1 MFRSSLSRFFQASK
15 SRKTP
20 LGRWSKVNESQQQ
33 ARVEMNNEDHCG
45 ICDELMKKF
54 IEEMRHE
61 EEEQIRSSSGVWSTS
76 KGTEGNKSE

>member
-1 MFRSSLSRFFQASK
+1 
-15 SRKTP
+15 
-20 LGRWSKVNESQQQ
+20 
-33 ARVEMNNEDHCG
+33 MNNEDHCG